1 MLTGSSKST
10 SLRLKLKRPPW
21 ICKRCFHAQI
31 RLLAQQSQSESSTS
45 SGSPSSSEDVP
56 LSPIEAFRRRYVKA
70 PSTTEPNQ
78 PPRSPADR
86 FRSTWAKSTGV
97 YDGPPLSSPKVL
109 TLGDL
114 ATAYREQGASR
125 NYRRGGF
132 LEKEDERPSS
142 RKDLRELIE
151 RDEMG
156 TVDGVD
162 VFEGENLR
170 EYQGVLPLEGRE
182 HVQQK
187 FSIKMGAVVESRA
200 YQILCLRTD
209 VGNSRI
215 SA

>member
-1 MLTGSSKST
+1 MLTGSNKST
-10 SLRLKLKRPPW
+10 SLRLNVKRPPW
-21 ICKRCFHAQI
+21 ICRRCFHAQI
-31 RLLAQQSQSESSTS
+31 RLLAQQSESEPSTS
-45 SGSPSSSEDVP
+45 SGSRSSSEDVP

-70 PSTTEPNQ
+70 PSPTEPNK
-78 PPRSPADR
+78 PPTSPADR
-86 FRSTWAKSTGV
+86 FRSIWAKSTGLD
-97 YDGPPLSSPKVL
+97 DGPPVSNPKAL

-114 ATAYREQGASR
+114 ATAYREHGASR
-125 NYRRGGF
+125 NYRREEF
-132 LEKEDERPSS
+132 LEKEAERPSL
-142 RKDLRELIE
+142 RKELRELIE

-200 YQILCLRTD
+200 YQI
-209 VGNSRI
+209 I
-215 SA
+215 K